1 MKCTIYLCI
10 ICNFYISY
18 FDQKLCFKLLLKNIT
33 NYKINTSYIPIY
45 KICIICKP
53 RINSIDRFKKNSW
66 TNSVLTY
73 NGLPF
78 LCIYLFLLSSLVEW
92 KSTRSGIKFSHF
104 LISLYFLSHKKHLG
118 NLFFNN
124 PRRMYIL
131 ILWYDL
137 NAQY

>member
-1 MKCTIYLCI
+1 MDP
-10 ICNFYISY
+10 N
-18 FDQKLCFKLLLKNIT
+18 LCFNLLLKNIT
-33 NYKINTSYIPIY
+33 NYKINTSYIPIH

-53 RINSIDRFKKNSW
+53 RINSIDRLKKKKNFFKKKSW

-104 LISLYFLSHKKHLG
+104 LISLYFFSHKKHLG